1 MFFSQAEK
9 NQKAEGANSVLF
21 AGRKEPKD
29 RGARRKASRRR
40 RPRCGWSGRTRY
52 ALACFSQ
59 GAQPSGRKRRAEAR
73 SQNHR
78 NVGKL
83 LVWETQNSLRGS
95 LTKARSRNKNFTC
108 YEDGSGGGPEG
119 RRGLGG
125 ANNFA
130 PYAFGVSRKRCL
142 NINAISAARTRKV
155 RNNSHLL
162 CRRQPLWGLTRRHRH
177 ALRGI
182 PRTVPDGLRH

>member
-95 LTKARSRNKNFTC
+95 LTKARSRNKNFT
-108 YEDGSGGGPEG
+108 YSEDGSRGGPEG

-125 ANNFA
+125 ANYFA
-130 PYAFGVSRKRCL
+130 PYAFGVGHERFLS
-142 NINAISAARTRKV
+142 INNTIRAARTREL

-162 CRRQPLWGLTRRHRH
+162 CRRQPLWGLTRRHRL
-177 ALRGI
+177 ALRGS
-182 PRTVPDGLRH
+182 